1 MAGSLLPRGRPSNEI
16 QRQRYRLQQMVS
28 NLTTDEEVAEVWD
41 HVKEMAAIST
51 DIQWAT
57 LFLAYTLGKPA
68 PMTEPAAGIQI
79 DGDLNIQLNQ
89 LSPDQ
94 LRALKT
100 LNVSYDE
107 LPAPQDPDAI
117 E

>member
-1 MAGSLLPRGRPSNEI
+1 MAGSLIPRGRPSNEL
-16 QRQRYRLQQMVS
+16 QRNRYRLQQLVQ
-28 NLTTDEEVAEVWD
+28 NCTTDDELLEVWD
-41 HVKEMAAIST
+41 HVKDMATTSG

-68 PMTEPAAGIQI
+68 PIAEPPAGIQV

-89 LSPDQ
+89 LTPDQ

-100 LNVSYDE
+100 IDVTYSTI
-107 LPAPQDPDAI
+107 LPPADDQS